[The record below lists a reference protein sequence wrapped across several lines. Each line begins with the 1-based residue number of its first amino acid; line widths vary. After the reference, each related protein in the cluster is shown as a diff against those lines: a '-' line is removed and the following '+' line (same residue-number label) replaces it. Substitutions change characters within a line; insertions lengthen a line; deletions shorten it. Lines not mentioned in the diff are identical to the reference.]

1 MPHSL
6 FKRTTTTTTEEILL
20 SLKTN
25 NNKIKGENN
34 MSYTNKTIYNN
45 QKSFYTN
52 KNNSKKHHHKYNKT
66 NNLSSDNNQTEDLFD
81 NEVFKKVVIE
91 FFEEEERRA
100 KQTLIPNAR
109 NFEKYLFVKEQL
121 NKIAKSNHTQLEE
134 SHCGLNADFVIKL
147 YVLGINE
154 IKIISEMSKFCSAI
168 GIDAELNGKLTLC
181 ATVPDVFLAYEE
193 ELAKRKN
200 NTQPKQSII

>member
-1 MPHSL
+1 MPY
-6 FKRTTTTTTEEILL
+6 
-20 SLKTN
+20 TN
-25 NNKIKGENN
+25 NKENLGEKIMQN
-34 MSYTNKTIYNN
+34 TNKTIYNN

-66 NNLSSDNNQTEDLFD
+66 NNLSSNNNQTEDLFD

-100 KQTLIPNAR
+100 KQTLIPNTR

-121 NKIAKSNHTQLEE
+121 NKLAKSNNTKLEE
-134 SHCGLNADFVIKL
+134 SHFGLNADFVIKL
-147 YVLGINE
+147 YVLNINE
-154 IKIISEMSKFCSAI
+154 IKTISKISKFCSAI

-181 ATVPDVFLAYEE
+181 ATVPDVFIAYEE
-193 ELAKRKN
+193 EMAKNKN
-200 NTQPKQSII
+200 TNASIA

>member
-1 MPHSL
+1 MLHSL
-6 FKRTTTTTTEEILL
+6 FKQTTTTTTEEILL

-34 MSYTNKTIYNN
+34 MPYTNNKENLGEKIMQNTNKTI
-45 QKSFYTN
+45 
-52 KNNSKKHHHKYNKT
+52 YNKT
-66 NNLSSDNNQTEDLFD
+66 NNLSSNNNQTEALFD

-100 KQTLIPNAR
+100 KQTLIPNTR

-121 NKIAKSNHTQLEE
+121 NKIAKSNYTQLEE
-134 SHCGLNADFVIKL
+134 SLFGLNADFVIKL
-147 YVLGINE
+147 YVLNINE
-154 IKIISEMSKFCSAI
+154 IKTISKISKFCSAI

-193 ELAKRKN
+193 EIAKNKN
-200 NTQPKQSII
+200 NNASIA

>member
-6 FKRTTTTTTEEILL
+6 FKRTITTTTEEILL

-45 QKSFYTN
+45 
-52 KNNSKKHHHKYNKT
+52 HK
-66 NNLSSDNNQTEDLFD
+66 TEDLFD
-81 NEVFKKVVIE
+81 NEAFKKVVIE
-91 FFEEEERRA
+91 FFEEEEHRA

-134 SHCGLNADFVIKL
+134 SHFGLNADFVIKL
-147 YVLGINE
+147 YVLDINE

-193 ELAKRKN
+193 EMAKKQN
-200 NTQPKQSII
+200 NALIA